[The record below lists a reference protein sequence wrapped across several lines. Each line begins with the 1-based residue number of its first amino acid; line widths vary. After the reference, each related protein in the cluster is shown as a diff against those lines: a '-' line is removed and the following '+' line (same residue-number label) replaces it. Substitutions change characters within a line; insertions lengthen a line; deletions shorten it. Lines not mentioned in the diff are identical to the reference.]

1 MPELKRNFMQGR
13 MNKDLDERLVSDGEY
28 RDAMNIQVSTAEG
41 SDIGSARN
49 IPSNKSLGLLKYP
62 VPYYKFYPTQLAPTL
77 FGSTQTLVRGGIK
90 NDSIQFTTNT
100 VSVISPNAE
109 VVGSI
114 TDNRENKIYS
124 LIANASD
131 LETRPVSEKT
141 TNGDIV
147 SGSGTTYVIDTDV
160 AASIDV
166 GDVVVGTGTTDVL
179 QGTTVVSVEDLGSTT
194 EVVLSKSHTT
204 LAASD
209 TLQFHTA
216 VQLGRKS
223 DVILEYTP
231 DSFVSG
237 SAEMK
242 PVFVDIYEVVADL
255 GQSNTDGSLSN
266 QFILGYTNHNA
277 EKREDVDYEHTAL
290 SDLSNA
296 NGIVYG
302 MKVDA
307 IDINGDS
314 LWAGTYDGVFVDEVD
329 LDWNTGGGGGA
340 IMLGATPTH
349 TRVTVNLNKKVILTQ
364 AQIQAGAVLKFTK
377 ERILNFKTGTS
388 YNYQDARITPQ
399 TVSSYTPIGTKIT
412 GLDIIDDMLFI
423 AQDNDEPKKINI
435 TRGKQGSLS
444 YVPSGSS
451 VSSTP
456 DFYNTTKYIYD
467 ADDGGGNGNVSIKE
481 TMKKDD
487 VTVCKLGPL
496 TAPKLWMRDTNRTD
510 NRGRDA
516 NVNNITLAGLESQ
529 PITGGTFLQGFNEGP
544 GGNWEMTPGSAGE
557 YSFRTGVN
565 DSNGNPTIKEG
576 SIHTLFVSP
585 RGGYAGNEVAYFD
598 VLHKE
603 RWPYYDTSGNEQHG
617 WRIGDVLSLYCPIK
631 GWKVKASVDSVT
643 SRTFEDDWGETHNVI
658 NSVNLKLISVND
670 EYLKAK
676 NPGTPGAEFACYW
689 QAYLEEDIGESTPG
703 RSVLYRD
710 KFVRFAYR
718 YRYNDGE
725 ISPLS
730 PFSLPAFIP
739 AAPFI
744 FNGSSDGNEAMY
756 NNLKWLAITDFLGG
770 GEIRDVAKYNKRKG
784 SYRPV
789 DIKSID
795 ILYKEDGNTNVY
807 LLKNIDKGRSTEGTL
822 NSLDA
827 PDSNWWHTGFLGG
840 DHQLALGNFNPYGEH
855 WDSSKRG
862 FYKITGDFAGRVIP
876 EMQVF
881 RPFDDVPRNVKAQC
895 VSSSRIIYANYKTQ
909 YDLVDKFNEKVNITF
924 GSVNGRITED
934 ERPIYGFHGL
944 SVHNSKHWNKKGN
957 PDTSIKR
964 ERSYTIGIVFKDRFG
979 RESSVVL
986 GKQNSITLKKNAH
999 RSGQS
1004 CLKLHVQ
1011 PFGNIPYW
1019 AEYYKYFIKESSNE
1033 YYNLPLH
1040 AYFPALLSEID
1051 VDGVAKDIPSEV
1063 WLVFDSE
1070 HRNKVQED
1078 TVLMLTKQADHY
1090 GGHGERTGS
1099 KYPVLA
1105 ISNEAPNPFKDG
1117 NGDNH
1122 PNPELPE
1129 NVDIPHEDKKGKFF
1143 VKVKLDLALWN
1154 ACRKKIGTTVY
1165 KPIVGNSV
1173 VFETVPDPVSADLN
1187 IFYEASDNRPVNLY
1201 NGNIEDYINVG
1212 DIVYIQYRAGNLSIV
1227 PDYLAGSGTT
1237 LEDLG
1242 YDGRWLN
1249 VKMGSVWSPTGG
1261 HEGGYGDPDKLR
1273 NRVVAIKGAINK
1285 GDDRNKIVTKYGNVN
1300 STSSGANSDCYFNI
1314 GSQGIP
1320 TWAEEAKAIFVKPDA
1335 SRVEAY
1341 INLRSELMTGGA
1353 YAFTVDTGAS
1363 ADTIVNLDDDQ
1374 IDYTATNNSV
1384 WELKANTWST
1394 GTVLPWFNCYSFE
1407 NSVEADK
1414 IGDKFNATKLDKGVK
1429 VSAPTANYQE
1439 QERKHGLTFSGLYN
1453 SKNGVNNLNQFI
1465 AAEGITKDLNPEY
1478 GSIQKLFSR
1487 NTDIVAFCEDKV
1499 LKILSSKDALFNADG
1514 NTALTATN
1522 RVLGQTIPFSGDY
1535 GISTNPESFAENEF
1549 RCYFTDRARG
1559 AVLRL
1564 SRDGLTKISD
1574 IGMKNYFADNLKSAV
1589 AIVGA
1594 FNDRKSEYDIT
1605 IHSGVD
1611 TTNSTKNVNTISFN
1625 EDTNGWVSFRGYALE
1640 QGVSLNNTY
1649 YTFKGGEL
1657 YEHGVD
1663 PGNAARNNFYGVQY
1677 YSSVTPVFND
1687 MPASVKS
1694 FNLLNYEGTQARV
1707 IEIAD
1712 DDPNA
1717 TRTPDQNYQ
1726 QYYNNTAKVG
1736 WYVEDITTDQQTG
1749 KVLEFK
1755 EKEGKWFNKIQGEA
1769 TTWSNTLGG
1778 GAGSG
1783 SGNLDSQEFSF
1794 QGVGMANGVIST
1806 NPNAGQ
1812 TYNVIATCSCSSS
1825 NAPTITG
1832 DTDTVLTGTNINT
1845 VTSTITITAA
1855 TGYVLG
1861 DLTISSFPTVNSI
1874 TPTHLTYNG
1883 VNYNTINDPIPC
1895 EGETSITLTV
1905 VWPSGT
1911 VSANGTWTIPFTMTS
1926 LALIEHQ
1933 LNLVLEYQN
1942 SGTTSGYQQS
1952 LTEDYIFST
1961 PTTSNTDYVVALA
1974 SDTTSA
1980 VDASYNDAVFSIVAT
1995 SLNPTLG
2002 SQEIASFSLTAGAAS
2017 TFTTANNT
2025 SLSTLHTAA
2034 IVTDLATNQSKL
2046 LFEHLLDAT
2055 SGTTGLTL
2063 STADNRYNVTTSPTY
2078 NNGGDITAIL
2088 VKIFY
2093 NPLASTAGY
2102 TNIDTLRIPYLSIN
2116 SISTPVA
2123 PPVIVTTKPRVII
2136 EVNND
2141 TASNTFSF
2149 NQVASQSF
2157 GMSSPTVHT
2166 GYTKDYN
2173 DEYIEGGGYVE
2184 VNSDG
2189 PLATASPAFV
2199 GINSPSITDY
2209 LGIGSNV
2216 NIYLQA
2222 DPGKYINVSEI
2233 TSWMGIAD
2241 STNATT
2247 QSGHYKNVK
2256 FYPGDPDA
2264 VNFYAAMVSNNSFL
2278 TNEIHNDLLPT
2289 LGSAAA
2295 TFDMSDFVTDVTF
2308 TDSDPANTTSNSN
2321 NVIMN
2326 IAFDTNARICGDP
2339 TSTTEPGLL
2348 TPAQLAADLVGNEL
2362 PNTVIPTPAIADN
2375 NATIPITTGTTNHR
2389 FRLDIDELAYLI
2401 FKTPLSS
2408 VSQHTYSS
2416 DNINVGFK
2424 ITQTEQTNYDA
2435 YNFNQ
2440 AGEPATLGSNATLT
2454 AQTLDSFMTSG
2465 DMTNYSYGMRDNPGT
2480 FYNLTIEGTYS
2491 SGDTNVH
2498 KFKYDT
2504 AGIQVDSTDLEIVK
2518 YDEATNQAA
2527 SIPNQ
2532 AALDAAVGPANVE
2545 ALVNANTQL
2554 NSYKINYTG
2563 TFAAGRCTAVEVTV
2577 IYNDEGAGVH
2587 TDADYHI
2594 DPLGISPSRPRRSAL
2609 CFRKIS

>member
-13 MNKDLDERLVSDGEY
+13 MNKDLDERLVGDGEY

-62 VPYYKFYPTQLAPTL
+62 VPYYKLGPSQVSPSVTT
-77 FGSTQTLVRGGIK
+77 SSNVNTVRGGLK
-90 NDSIQFTTNT
+90 NDSIKFSSN
-100 VSVISPNAE
+100 SVDIISPNAE
-109 VVGSI
+109 VVGAI
-114 TDNRENKIYS
+114 TDDRENKIYS
-124 LIANASD
+124 LIANATD

-141 TNGDIV
+141 TNGDID

-194 EVVLSKSHTT
+194 SVVLSKSHTT
-204 LAASD
+204 LAAGD

-216 VQLGRKS
+216 VQTGRKS

-231 DSFVSG
+231 DAFVSG

-255 GQSNTDGSLSN
+255 GQSGGDGSLS
-266 QFILGYTNHNA
+266 QTFSLGFTNHNA
-277 EKREDVDYEHTAL
+277 NKREDVDYEHTGL
-290 SDLSNA
+290 SNLSNA
-296 NGIVYG
+296 NGIIRG

-307 IDINGDS
+307 VDINGDS
-314 LWAGTYDGVFVDEVD
+314 LWTGTYNGVFVDDVS
-329 LDWNTGGGGGA
+329 LDGTGPGGVLA
-340 IMLGATPTH
+340 LGQSPTK
-349 TRVTVNLNKKVILTQ
+349 TKVSIALNKKVILTQ
-364 AQIQAGAVLKFTK
+364 AQIQAGATLKFTK

-388 YNYQDARITPQ
+388 YSYQDARLTPQ
-399 TVSSYTPIGTKIT
+399 TVSSYTPISTKVT
-412 GLDIIDDMLFI
+412 GLDIIDDMLFM

-435 TRGKQGSLS
+435 TKGKQGSLA
-444 YVPSGSS
+444 YSS
-451 VSSTP
+451 NLGTP
-456 DFYNTTKYIYD
+456 DFYNTTRYIYD
-467 ADDGGGNGNVSIKE
+467 ADNNGGNGNVSIKE

-510 NRGRDA
+510 SRGRDA

-565 DSNGNPTIKEG
+565 DSSGNPTIKEG

-585 RGGYAGNEVAYFD
+585 RGGYAGTEVAYFD

-603 RWPYYDTSGNEQHG
+603 RWPYYDDSGNEQHG

-631 GWKVKASVDSVT
+631 GWKVKASVDGVS
-643 SRTFEDDWGETHNVI
+643 SRTFEDDWGETHDVI
-658 NSVNLKLISVND
+658 NSVNLKLISAND

-676 NPGTPGAEFACYW
+676 NPGVDGAEFACYW

-770 GEIRDVAKYNKRKG
+770 GEIRDVGKYNKRKG
-784 SYRPV
+784 SYRPI

-807 LLKNIDKGRSTEGTL
+807 LLKNIDKGRSSEGTL
-822 NSLDA
+822 DSLDA
-827 PDSNWWHTGFLGG
+827 PNSNWWHTGFLGG

-862 FYKITGDFAGRVIP
+862 FYKVTGDFAGRVIP

-924 GSVNGRITED
+924 GSVDGRITED

-944 SVHNSKHWNKKGN
+944 SVHNSKHWTKKGN

-964 ERSYTIGIVFKDRFG
+964 ERSYTVGIVFKDRFG

-999 RSGQS
+999 RSGLS

-1011 PFGNIPYW
+1011 PFGNIPHW

-1040 AYFPALLSEID
+1040 AYFPSLLTKID
-1051 VDGVAKDIPSEV
+1051 LDGVAKDIPSEV

-1099 KYPVLA
+1099 KYPILA

-1122 PNPELPE
+1122 PDPELPE
-1129 NVDIPHEDKKGKFF
+1129 NVDISHEDKKGKFF
-1143 VKVKLDLALWN
+1143 VKVKLDLALWA
-1154 ACRKKIGTTVY
+1154 ACRRKTGTIIY

-1187 IFYEASDNRPVNLY
+1187 IFYEASDNRPINLY
-1201 NGNIEDYINVG
+1201 DGNIEDYISVG
-1212 DIVYIQYRAGNLSIV
+1212 DIVFIQYRAKTNIV
-1227 PDYLAGSGTT
+1227 PDYLAASGTT
-1237 LEDLG
+1237 LADLG

-1249 VKMGSVWSPTGG
+1249 VRMGAVWSSTSG

-1285 GDDRNKIVTKYGNVN
+1285 GDNRNRIVTKYGNVS
-1300 STSSGANSDCYFNI
+1300 STTSGANSDCLFNI

-1320 TWAEEAKAIFVKPDA
+1320 TWAEEARAVFTKPDG
-1335 SRVEAY
+1335 SRVEAF
-1341 INLRSELMTGGA
+1341 INLRSELQSGA
-1353 YAFTVDTGAS
+1353 VPPNEVHSGAS
-1363 ADTIVNLDDDQ
+1363 AETLVNYDDDS
-1374 IDYTATNNSV
+1374 INYTVTHNSV
-1384 WELKANTWST
+1384 WELKANTWQT
-1394 GTVLPWFNCYSFE
+1394 GTILPWFNCYSFE

-1414 IGDKFNATKLDKGVK
+1414 IGDKFNAVKLDRGVK
-1429 VSAPTANYQE
+1429 VSAPSPNYQE

-1564 SRDGLTKISD
+1564 SRDGITKISD
-1574 IGMKNYFADNLKSAV
+1574 VGMKNYFADNLKSAV
-1589 AIVGA
+1589 AIVGS

-1605 IHSGVD
+1605 IHSGID
-1611 TTNSTKNVNTISFN
+1611 TASSTKSVSTISFN

-1640 QGVSLNNTY
+1640 QGLSLNNTY

-1663 PGNAARNNFYGVQY
+1663 PGSAARNNFYGIQY

-1687 MPASVKS
+1687 VPASIKS

-1707 IEIAD
+1707 IEVAD

-1717 TRTPDQNYQ
+1717 ARTPDQNYQ

-1736 WYVEDITTDQQTG
+1736 WYVEEITTDQQTG

-1755 EKEGKWFNKIQGEA
+1755 EKEGKWFNKVQGEA

-1783 SGNLDSQEFSF
+1783 SGNLDSQELSF
-1794 QGVGMANGVIST
+1794 QGVGIASGVIST
-1806 NPNAGQ
+1806 NPTAGTVYTITATMSQ
-1812 TYNVIATCSCSSS
+1812 TGGS
-1825 NAPTITG
+1825 NAPTIVG
-1832 DTDTVLTGTNINT
+1832 DSDSIINGGNANTITST
-1845 VTSTITITAA
+1845 VTLTAANGFVLGDINLDADALAAVSGITPSVAYDGTTYDVSTDLPTAGQTSVTITITYSSA
-1855 TGYVLG
+1855 TVGGNVAFDLG
-1861 DLTISSFPTVNSI
+1861 
-1874 TPTHLTYNG
+1874 
-1883 VNYNTINDPIPC
+1883 
-1895 EGETSITLTV
+1895 
-1905 VWPSGT
+1905 
-1911 VSANGTWTIPFTMTS
+1911 FTMTS

-1933 LNLVLEYQN
+1933 LNLILEYQN
-1942 SGTTSGYQQS
+1942 SGVVSGYQEG
-1952 LTEDYIFST
+1952 LTQDYIFST
-1961 PTTSNTDYVVALA
+1961 PTTSNADYTIGLA

-1980 VDASYNDAVFSIVAT
+1980 VDSSYNDAVFSITAT

-2002 SQEIASFSLTAGAAS
+2002 SQEIASFSLTAGANS
-2017 TFTTANNT
+2017 SFTAANNT
-2025 SLSTLHTAA
+2025 SLSSLHTAA
-2034 IVTDLATNQSKL
+2034 IVTDLATNQGKL

-2055 SGTTGLTL
+2055 SGTTGLAL
-2063 STADNRYNVTTSPTY
+2063 SNADNRYNVTTTPAY
-2078 NNGGDITAIL
+2078 DNGGNITAIL

-2093 NPLASTAGY
+2093 NPLASTAAY
-2102 TNIDTLRIPYLSIN
+2102 TNIDTLRIPYLTIN
-2116 SISTPVA
+2116 SISIPAA
-2123 PPVIVTTKPRVII
+2123 PPIIVTTKPRVII

-2149 NQVASQSF
+2149 NQVASQPF

-2166 GYTKDYN
+2166 GYTKDHN
-2173 DEYIEGGGYVE
+2173 DEFIEGGGYVE

-2199 GINSPSITDY
+2199 GANSPAITDY

-2216 NIYLQA
+2216 DIYLQA
-2222 DPGKYINVSEI
+2222 DAGKYINVSEI

-2241 STNATT
+2241 NTNATT
-2247 QSGHYKNVK
+2247 QSGHYKNIK

-2264 VNFYAAMVSNNSFL
+2264 VSFFNGMASNLSFV
-2278 TNEIHNDLLPT
+2278 TNEIHNSLLPT
-2289 LGSAAA
+2289 LGNAGT
-2295 TFDMSDFVTDVTF
+2295 TFDMSNFITDVTF
-2308 TDSDPANTTSNSN
+2308 TDSDPSNTTSNSN

-2326 IAFDTNARICGDP
+2326 IAFDTNARLCGD
-2339 TSTTEPGLL
+2339 TGSTTEPALIL
-2348 TPAQLAADLVGNEL
+2348 PAHLATDLANNEL

-2375 NATIPITTGTTNHR
+2375 NATVTTNTGTNNHR
-2389 FRLDIDELAYLI
+2389 FRLDIDELTFLS
-2401 FKTPLSS
+2401 FKAPINSL
-2408 VSQHTYSS
+2408 SQHTYSS
-2416 DNINVGFK
+2416 ENVNIGFK

-2435 YNFNQ
+2435 YNFN
-2440 AGEPATLGSNATLT
+2440 AGGEPAVLGSDATLST
-2454 AQTLDSFMTSG
+2454 QTLDDFMTSG
-2465 DMTNYSYGMRDNPGT
+2465 DMTNYSYGLRGNPGT

-2498 KFKYDT
+2498 RFKYDT

-2518 YDEATNQAA
+2518 YDEGTGQAA
-2527 SIPNQ
+2527 SIANQ
-2532 AALDAAVGPANVE
+2532 ASLNAAIGPANVE

-2554 NSYKINYTG
+2554 NSYKLDYTG
-2563 TFAAGRCTAVEVTV
+2563 TFSAGRCTAVEVTI
-2577 IYNDEGAGVH
+2577 IYNDDSTGVH

-2594 DPLGISPSRPRRSAL
+2594 DPLVVSPSRPRRSAL